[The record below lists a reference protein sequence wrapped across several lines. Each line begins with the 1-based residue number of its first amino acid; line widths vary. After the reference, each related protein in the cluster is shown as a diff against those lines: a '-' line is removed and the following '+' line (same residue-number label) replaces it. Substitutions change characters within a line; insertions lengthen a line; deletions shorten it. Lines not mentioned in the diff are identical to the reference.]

1 MSVSE
6 RLELMEHL
14 SDVMGAIHE
23 NAKRL
28 NLLCRTTD
36 EYHDHSEIFIDR
48 KLIRLH
54 HDAQRVVRVWYS
66 FDE

>member
-1 MSVSE
+1 M
-6 RLELMEHL
+6 LEHL

-23 NAKRL
+23 NTKRL

-36 EYHDHSEIFIDR
+36 EYRDWNGLLIDR

-54 HDAQRVVRVWYS
+54 HDAQKAVCFWSGV
-66 FDE
+66 

>member
-6 RLELMEHL
+6 RLEMMEHL

-36 EYHDHSEIFIDR
+36 EYRDDRGFLIDR

-54 HDAQRVVRVWYS
+54 HDAQRVVLVWCVV
-66 FDE
+66 